1 MKSRLSYSAWKKN
14 NQAILKDLSDKKV
27 MIPYS
32 GGKDSSVVLSLM
44 GKAAEEFDFSYE
56 AHGVIFPAHV
66 YSDKDVKIIDTYWQK
81 RNVSITWHK
90 VPVSDECL
98 AETLKDGQSPCLTCI
113 QMKKKILVS
122 QLNRMISDWNSIV
135 IIMSYSLW
143 DLVSATL
150 EHISRATFSDK
161 SYSNSLK
168 KKSSDER
175 FIETAQR
182 FYPLLKI
189 KSGPTIYKPLIK
201 YNDQD
206 IKNFILEKS
215 IPLTTTSCI
224 YKEFRP
230 KRIFATYYEKA
241 DLFFDYSKVLD
252 FSKKVLNLPGISYYE
267 EIDMED
273 YMTMVI

>member
-1 MKSRLSYSAWKKN
+1 MISRLNYSTWKTD
-14 NQAILKDLSDKKV
+14 NQTILEDLSDKKV

-32 GGKDSSVVLSLM
+32 GGKDSSVVLYLIQR
-44 GKAAEEFDFSYE
+44 AAEEFDFSCE
-56 AHGVIFPAHV
+56 AHAVFFPAHV
-66 YSDKDVKIIDTYWQK
+66 YSAGDVKKIESFWHK
-81 RNVSITWHK
+81 RNVRINWHK

-98 AETLKDGQSPCLTCI
+98 AEALRDGQTPCLTCI
-113 QMKKKILVS
+113 QMKKKFLLS
-122 QLNRMISDWNSIV
+122 QLGRMISDWNSIV

-161 SYSNSLK
+161 SYSSSLRE
-168 KKSSDER
+168 KSSDER

-189 KSGPTIYKPLIK
+189 KGGPTIYKPLIK

-206 IKNFILEKS
+206 IQKFISENS
-215 IPLTTTSCI
+215 IPLTTTSCS

-230 KRIFATYYEKA
+230 KRIFATYYEKT

-252 FSKKVLNLPGISYYE
+252 FSKKALNLPDISYYE
-267 EIDMED
+267 EIDMEE
-273 YMTMVI
+273 YMTTVL

>member
-1 MKSRLSYSAWKKN
+1 MKSRLNYSTWKTN
-14 NQAILKDLSDKKV
+14 NQAILEDFSDKKV

-32 GGKDSSVVLSLM
+32 GGKDSSVVLYLIQ
-44 GKAAEEFDFSYE
+44 KAAEEFDFSYE
-56 AHGVIFPAHV
+56 VHGVSFPAHV
-66 YSDKDVKIIDTYWQK
+66 YSAGDLKKIDYYWHK
-81 RNVSITWHK
+81 RNVSIIWHK

-98 AETLKDGQSPCLTCI
+98 AEAVKNGQSPCLICI
-113 QMKKKILVS
+113 QMKKKLLLS
-122 QLNRMISDWNSIV
+122 QSSRMISDWKSIV

-161 SYSNSLK
+161 GYSSSLRE
-168 KKSSDER
+168 KSSDER

-189 KSGPTIYKPLIK
+189 KGGPTIYKPLIK

-206 IKNFILEKS
+206 IQNFISENS
-215 IPLTTTSCI
+215 IPLTTTSCR
-224 YKEFRP
+224 YKQFRA

-252 FSKKVLNLPGISYYE
+252 FSKKALNLPDISHYE
-267 EIDMED
+267 EIDMEK
-273 YMTMVI
+273 YMTTVI